1 MRRWAC
7 LLALLGWQASALA
20 LDTYI
25 IDLNSSKSEF
35 HESHIRRLLTA
46 ALDASR
52 ARYGAYEVKVSTLR
66 VQRDRL
72 LVELVRG
79 QAVNL
84 SAQVTSPEWERK
96 LIPVRIPVDKGLS
109 GYRISLIDGRDQ
121 DEFSKV
127 RTLAQLKVKS
137 LGAGRQW
144 SSTAVLAQA
153 GFKVVGGPTTAG
165 LHRMLAAHRFEY
177 FPRAIDE
184 ALFEREE
191 YAPAFPQLAVERSFA
206 IYLPLPR
213 YFFVGGQPRLA
224 RRLEYGLQLLI
235 ADGRFDQIFH
245 DFYDGLIDKA
255 GLRKRRIFK
264 LDNPLLSPQTP
275 LANKDY
281 WYDPL
286 LLP

>member
-1 MRRWAC
+1 M
-7 LLALLGWQASALA
+7 LALLGWQVQAAA
-20 LDTYI
+20 LDRYV
-25 IDLNSSKSEF
+25 IDLNSSKSEYND
-35 HESHIRRLLTA
+35 SHIKHLLTA

-52 ARYGAYEVKVSTLR
+52 ARYGDYELKVSTLR

-72 LVELVRG
+72 MVEMIKGRE
-79 QAVNL
+79 VNL

-96 LIPVRIPVDKGLS
+96 LTPVRIPVDKGLS
-109 GYRISLIDGRDQ
+109 GYRIALIDGRDQ
-121 DEFSKV
+121 AMFSKV
-127 RTLAQLKVKS
+127 RTLAQLKAKS

-144 SSTAVLAQA
+144 SSTAVLAEA

-184 ALFEREE
+184 ALFERDE

-206 IYLPLPR
+206 IYVPLPR

-245 DFYDGLIDKA
+245 EFYDGLIEKA
-255 GLRKRRIFK
+255 GLRARRIFK

-275 LANKDY
+275 LGNKAY
-281 WYDPL
+281 WYDPIDQRGA
-286 LLP
+286 PRS